1 MELGELGIWLLVG
14 SVVVIVIE
22 LAVMSI
28 WTLRLARRGR
38 ALAAVLMTERGLIE
52 ADVARLRVAV
62 EETRRLWQP
71 YARVIRLLRHPLLI
85 ALVGS
90 YRRRWAARRV

>member
-90 YRRRWAARRV
+90 YRRRWAARRA